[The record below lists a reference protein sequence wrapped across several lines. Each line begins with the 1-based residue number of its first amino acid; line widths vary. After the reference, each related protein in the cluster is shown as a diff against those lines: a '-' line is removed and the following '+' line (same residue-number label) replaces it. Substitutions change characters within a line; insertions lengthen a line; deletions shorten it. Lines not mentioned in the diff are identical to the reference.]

1 MRSVIKI
8 GLLLVIT
15 TLAVYLG
22 LGLGVAPGLS
32 LAELPSLTRL
42 AADRLPDKNLLQEKY
57 IYWCGDTH
65 LVYQGELYR
74 QLQGKSLARIKEI
87 FPAAEGWQVYVDE
100 KGCLHLDRRI
110 EGFCSKHTAYRHLGL
125 KGQHL
130 AIYQGPL
137 GYDQKL
143 LQVLEGKEIKSLPAR
158 WQERIKQAQNYSQL
172 SEDEKLRLQEE
183 LEFPDE
189 MALQAALDNLDEENS
204 DW

>member
-1 MRSVIKI
+1 MKSMLKIVI
-8 GLLLVIT
+8 LLVIT
-15 TLAVYLG
+15 SLAVYLG
-22 LGLGVAPGLS
+22 LGLGVAPGMS
-32 LAELPSLTRL
+32 LAFLPGINQL
-42 AADRLPDKNLLQEKY
+42 AADRVPDKNLLQEKY

-65 LVYQGELYR
+65 LVYQGEIYR

-143 LQVLEGKEIKSLPAR
+143 LQVLEGKDIQSLPAR
-158 WQERIKQAQNYSQL
+158 WQERIKQAENYQQL
-172 SEDEKLRLQEE
+172 PEDEKLRLQEE
-183 LEFPDE
+183 LEFSDE
-189 MALQAALDNLDEENS
+189 LALQAALDSLDEEDA